1 MATASGPLT
10 TQHRAGDI
18 LPVALA
24 ASVQIYKGAAASVLS
39 GTGYG
44 TPLVTA
50 TGTTLFLGVWGETL
64 LEPTGVA
71 GSTFTTVIRKGVF
84 SWPQTG
90 STISAANIGSNAYF
104 ADDST
109 VTLSSS
115 STTWA
120 GVIVAVDAAGN
131 VWVDITNAV
140 MQAPVNG
147 KTLAYSYKALAANL
161 GAGNPVTNVAGAAQT
176 AATVSIPANGL
187 TAGNIVRVTGQIV
200 GVTHTASDTVAV
212 TLALG
217 STTLTLAAAFAHAT
231 TNFLWFTVDF
241 TVLTAGASGT
251 TLAAGIVSGGTVGA
265 TMLGVSAGSTAIDT
279 TATRAIVLGI
289 TFSASNTTDQICV
302 NDFHAEVIN

>member
-10 TQHRAGDI
+10 TGHRPGEI
-18 LPVALA
+18 IPVALA
-24 ASVQIYKGAAASVLS
+24 ASVQIYKGAAASVIS

-50 TGTTLFLGVWGETL
+50 TGTTLFIGVWTETK
-64 LEPTGVA
+64 LEATGVA
-71 GSTFTTVIRKGVF
+71 GSTFTRVLRSGLVQF
-84 SWPQTG
+84 AQTG
-90 STISAANIGSNAYF
+90 STIAAASIGANAYF

-120 GVIVAVDAAGN
+120 GVIAAVDANGL

-147 KTLAYSYKALAANL
+147 KTLAFSYKALAAAL
-161 GAGNPVTNVAGAAQT
+161 GAANPVTNVAGAAQT
-176 AATVSIPANGL
+176 AGTLTIPANGL
-187 TAGNIVRVTGQIV
+187 AAGNIVRITGQLV
-200 GVTHTASDTVAV
+200 GVTRTASDTTAV
-212 TLALG
+212 TLAMG

-231 TNFLWFTVDF
+231 TNFLTFIVEF
-241 TVLTAGASGT
+241 TVLTAGANGT

-265 TMLGVSAGSTAIDT
+265 TMLAVSAGSTAIDT
-279 TATRAIVLGI
+279 TASMAITLGI
-289 TFSASNTTDQICV
+289 TFSANNQSDQICV
-302 NDFHAEVIN
+302 NNFHAEVIN